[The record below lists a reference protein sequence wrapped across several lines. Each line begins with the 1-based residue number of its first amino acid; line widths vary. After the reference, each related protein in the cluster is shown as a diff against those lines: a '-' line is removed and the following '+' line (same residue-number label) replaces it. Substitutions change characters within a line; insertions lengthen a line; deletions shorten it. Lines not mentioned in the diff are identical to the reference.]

1 MSWTKKLFGKV
12 SHRGDLGETMLPA
25 HRSKVTTETV
35 AVDDPRYHEF
45 FEARE
50 RHWRSIGN
58 LDEHVIAYLISPE
71 FLGKPAWPTTRQA
84 YRAIRTADSIIVASD
99 GLTDLFV
106 DTNSEKPG
114 FGTEV
119 YIEVPDLANADFDQ
133 IKRSW
138 AFSLI
143 ADFAAN
149 VAHAGGIE
157 GQVQRLG
164 LLSIEFPEPEGVPDT
179 WLTERK
185 SLGALINVT
194 APDRP
199 MNIDLGSGAK
209 ALIVPLT
216 ILTATETK
224 FVLDN
229 GADGRAE
236 LARRLTDAGVGI
248 RSDLSRASLV

>member
-1 MSWTKKLFGKV
+1 MSWKKKLLSKISDG
-12 SHRGDLGETMLPA
+12 GDMEETTLPD
-25 HRSKVTTETV
+25 HRSKVATETV
-35 AVDDPRYHEF
+35 AVDDPRYQQF

-50 RHWRSIGN
+50 RHWRSIGT
-58 LDEHVIAYLISPE
+58 LDEAVIAYIISPE

-84 YRAIRTADSIIVASD
+84 YRVIRTAHSFIIASD

-119 YIEVPDLANADFDQ
+119 YIEVPDLAHADFDQ
-133 IKRSW
+133 IKRHW

-143 ADFAAN
+143 PDFAAY

-157 GQVQRLG
+157 TQVERLG

-194 APDRP
+194 IPDRP
-199 MNIDLGSGAK
+199 MDVDLGSGAK
-209 ALIVPLT
+209 ALMIPLT

-224 FVLDN
+224 FVLEN
-229 GADGRAE
+229 GANGRVE

-248 RSDLSRASLV
+248 RSDLSRESLV